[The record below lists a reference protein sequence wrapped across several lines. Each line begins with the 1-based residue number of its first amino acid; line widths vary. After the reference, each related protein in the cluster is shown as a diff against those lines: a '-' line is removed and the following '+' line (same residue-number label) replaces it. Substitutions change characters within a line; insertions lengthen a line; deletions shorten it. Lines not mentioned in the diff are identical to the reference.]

1 MTAKKVLIP
10 TVLVIV
16 ALVSLSLWW
25 WMRSERK
32 GSDTIRVSGNV
43 ELSEVKISFKTAG
56 RLVELLVDEGDVVKK
71 GMTIA
76 RLDQEQ
82 LAHQRDRE
90 RAILTAAQSQYE
102 QLKTAIEYQR
112 QTVIGQIAQW
122 QAELK
127 QAEAHL
133 RKLLAGS
140 RAQEIEQA
148 QALVQEA
155 RTQFEWAEKE
165 WRRAQ
170 VLYANEDISTA
181 QYDQARARYD
191 AAAATLKRA
200 EQNAALVEEGP
211 RAEDIEAARALVER
225 ARAGLRLA
233 EAAKLELKRREQELT
248 ARRADVDRARAQVAL
263 VDAQLDD
270 TVAVSTIDGV
280 VLQKSAEVG
289 EMLAAGATVITIG
302 DLDRPWI
309 RGYIGEQDL
318 GRVKIGAKVK
328 VTTDSFPD
336 KVYWGRVSFIASEAE
351 FTPKQIQTPEER
363 VKLVYRI
370 KIEVENPQH
379 ELKLNMP
386 VDAEILLGAQ

>member
-1 MTAKKVLIP
+1 MTLKKGFIP
-10 TVLVIV
+10 IV
-16 ALVSLSLWW
+16 FVVAVVSLALWW
-25 WMRSERK
+25 WTRSPRD
-32 GSDTIRVSGNV
+32 GSNTIRVSGNV
-43 ELSEVKISFKTAG
+43 ELAEVKISFKTAG

-76 RLDQEQ
+76 RLDQAQ
-82 LAHQRDRE
+82 LLHQRDRE
-90 RAILTAAQSQYE
+90 RAVLAAAQSQYH
-102 QLKTAIEYQR
+102 QLQTAIEYQQ

-140 RAQEIEQA
+140 RAQEVEQA
-148 QALVQEA
+148 QAIVQEA

-165 WRRAQ
+165 WQRAQ
-170 VLYANEDISTA
+170 VLYAHEDISTA
-181 QYDQARARYD
+181 QYDQVRARYD

-200 EQNAALVEEGP
+200 EENAALIREGA

-225 ARAGLRLA
+225 AKAGLQLA
-233 EAAKLELKRREQELT
+233 EAAKLELKRREQELA
-248 ARRADVDRARAQVAL
+248 ARRAEIDRARAQVAL
-263 VDAQLDD
+263 VDVQLDD
-270 TVAVSTIDGV
+270 TMAVSTIDGV

-289 EMLAAGATVITIG
+289 EILAAGATVVTIG

-309 RGYIGEQDL
+309 RGYIAEQDL

-328 VTTDSFPD
+328 VTTDSFPN
-336 KVYWGRVSFIASEAE
+336 KVYRGRVSFIASEAE
-351 FTPKQIQTPEER
+351 FTPKHIQTPEER
-363 VKLVYRI
+363 VRLVYRI

-386 VDAEILLGAQ
+386 VDAEILLDAR